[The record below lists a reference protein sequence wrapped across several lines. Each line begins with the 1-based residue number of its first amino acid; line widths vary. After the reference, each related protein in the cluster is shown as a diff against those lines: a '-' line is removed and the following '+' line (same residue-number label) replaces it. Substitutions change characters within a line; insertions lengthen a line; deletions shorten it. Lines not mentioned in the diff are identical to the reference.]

1 MDGLVDSIHSSDD
14 EKDTACKP
22 IVLKSAKKSLVNM
35 LATHVDETLEKPKAI
50 SNQGSSS
57 QTSRRPK

>member
-1 MDGLVDSIHSSDD
+1 MDGLSDSTHSSDD

-22 IVLKSAKKSLVNM
+22 IALKSTEKGLVNM
-35 LATHVDETLEKPKAI
+35 LATHVGETLEKPKAI

-57 QTSRRPK
+57 